1 MASYSVAL
9 IFSVERIEF
18 VLGGSGH
25 ISKDGAQWD
34 DCAVLV
40 TVARQLGELGV
51 WGRVSG
57 WMLID
62 DQYDKVAAEG
72 ARFRPRGRGGGVGK
86 VMDSRRRGNVM
97 EGWLGSIVELEDAK
111 L

>member
-1 MASYSVAL
+1 M
-9 IFSVERIEF
+9 
-18 VLGGSGH
+18 
-25 ISKDGAQWD
+25 KDGAQWD

-40 TVARQLGELGV
+40 TVARHLGELGV

-72 ARFRPRGRGGGVGK
+72 ARFRQRGGGVK
-86 VMDSRRRGNVM
+86 VMDSGRRGNVM